1 MPASKRILFSILSL
15 LLSGLYSCENS
26 IEKINL
32 ITSEKELPF
41 ETTRN
46 AVLIYSDSAI
56 IKLRLSA
63 GKVENYISEE
73 KPYTEF
79 TEGMEMI
86 FYNDDLTRES
96 QLTANYAIHYPKT
109 GIMEARDNV
118 IVINKKGEML
128 NTEHLIW
135 DENEHKIY
143 TEEFVKI
150 TTADEIIYGHGLEA
164 NEDFTQYK
172 IKNIKGTIQINE
184 EEEES
189 SEEVQ

>member
-1 MPASKRILFSILSL
+1 M
-15 LLSGLYSCENS
+15 
-26 IEKINL
+26 
-32 ITSEKELPF
+32 PF

-46 AVLIYSDSAI
+46 AVLVYSDSAI
-56 IKLRLSA
+56 IKLRLTA
-63 GKVENYISEE
+63 GKVDNYISGE

-79 TEGMEMI
+79 TEGVEMI
-86 FYNDDLTRES
+86 FYNDDMTRES
-96 QLTANYAIHYPKT
+96 QLTADHAIHYQKS
-109 GIMEARDNV
+109 GKMEAKNNV

-135 DENEHKIY
+135 DENEHMIN

-150 TTADEIIYGHGLEA
+150 TTADEIIYGDGLEA

-189 SEEVQ
+189 SY